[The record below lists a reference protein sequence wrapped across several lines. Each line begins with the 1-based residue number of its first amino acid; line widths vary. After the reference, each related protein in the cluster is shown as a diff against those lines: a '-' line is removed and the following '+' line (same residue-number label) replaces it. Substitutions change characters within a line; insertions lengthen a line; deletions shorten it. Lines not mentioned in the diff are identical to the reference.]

1 MAADIT
7 SLKKTFGTPVTGLM
21 SPPFIAPAMPPWFG
35 KVAKGKQPKVG
46 TLGTA
51 LTGLTP
57 PPFIASTQGLIPWFG
72 KVAKGKLPKGS
83 KVIAEKKTKKQTKKS
98 SKSVTIQK
106 VFLSFSSD
114 TVHYSIK
121 FV

>member
-21 SPPFIAPAMPPWFG
+21 PSPFIAPTPGLP
-35 KVAKGKQPKVG
+35 
-46 TLGTA
+46 LG
-51 LTGLTP
+51 
-57 PPFIASTQGLIPWFG
+57 FG
-72 KVAKGKLPKGS
+72 KVAKGKLPKGGTLLKAKKVVAKKTTKTGKVS

-106 VFLSFSSD
+106 VFLFFSSD
-114 TVHYSIK
+114 TVHYLIK
-121 FV
+121 LCFIGIESFS